1 MRGVAILVLVG
12 VLLPAE
18 SIAAATA
25 GETKAQLCL
34 LCHKVAN
41 ASAPGSAM
49 PLLEAQPAQ
58 YLYLQTKAYK
68 DKRRAEPAMQ
78 TNVANLSDRD
88 LRDIA
93 GWLAA
98 QRPVSAPYQLDPAKV
113 ALGKAKAEQLGCA
126 TCHLPTFYGAG
137 EVPRLAGQTPGY
149 VRAQLEDF
157 AAGKRR
163 HGTGP
168 RSAPATPLND
178 QEMEGLAQFFGSLE

>member
-1 MRGVAILVLVG
+1 MRGFGILVLAG
-12 VLLPAE
+12 LLLPGE
-18 SIAAATA
+18 SFATA
-25 GETKAQLCL
+25 PAGEKKAQLCL

-68 DKRRAEPAMQ
+68 EKRRAEPAMQ
-78 TNVANLSDRD
+78 TNVANVSDRD

-93 GWLAA
+93 DWLAA
-98 QRPVSAPYQLDPAKV
+98 QRLLRAASQLDPAKV
-113 ALGKAKAEQLGCA
+113 AVGKTKAEQLGCA
-126 TCHLPTFYGAG
+126 TCHLPTFHGAG

-157 AAGKRR
+157 GTGKRR
-163 HGTGP
+163 HGTGQ
-168 RSAPATPLND
+168 RSAPATALSE
-178 QEMEGLAQFFGSLE
+178 QEIEGLGQFLASLE

>member
-1 MRGVAILVLVG
+1 MRGFGILVLAG
-12 VLLPAE
+12 LLLPGE
-18 SIAAATA
+18 SFATA
-25 GETKAQLCL
+25 PAGEKKAQLCL

-68 DKRRAEPAMQ
+68 EKRRAEPAMQ
-78 TNVANLSDRD
+78 TNVANVSDRD

-93 GWLAA
+93 DWLAA
-98 QRPVSAPYQLDPAKV
+98 QRLLRAAYQLDPAKV
-113 ALGKAKAEQLGCA
+113 AVGKTKAEQLGCA
-126 TCHLPTFYGAG
+126 TCHLPTFHGAG

-157 AAGKRR
+157 GTGKRR
-163 HGTGP
+163 HGTGQ
-168 RSAPATPLND
+168 RSAPATSLND
-178 QEMEGLAQFFGSLE
+178 QEMEGLAQFFASLE